1 MLSPVKTPKIEEYI
15 LPWRNKSGER
25 IIMVY
30 LSLDLAWP
38 RNLGP
43 HGLWQAKLSET
54 RMDIRLPLDQRT
66 PTKYALEARG
76 PSPAEALCALE
87 SKLAA
92 GEVPSLVPDDD
103 DDDFSGSSAGDGC

>member
-1 MLSPVKTPKIEEYI
+1 MKTPRIEEYI

-25 IIMVY
+25 IIVVY
-30 LSLDLAWP
+30 LSLDLTWP

-43 HGLWQAKLSET
+43 HGLWIAKLSES
-54 RMDIRLPLDQRT
+54 RINILLPFNQRT

-76 PSPAEALCALE
+76 PSPAEALSALE

-103 DDDFSGSSAGDGC
+103 DDFSGSSAGDGC